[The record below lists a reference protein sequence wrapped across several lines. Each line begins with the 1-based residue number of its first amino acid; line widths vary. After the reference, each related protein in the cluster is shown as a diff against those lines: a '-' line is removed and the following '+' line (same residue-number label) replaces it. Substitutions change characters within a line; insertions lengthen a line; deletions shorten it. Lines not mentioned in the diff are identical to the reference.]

1 MVNHARNPWDRSE
14 KPAARQQKSVVPQVL
29 ANPEKQAR
37 SVPVGADRGGRFGE
51 MELLQLRFQGR
62 V

>member
-14 KPAARQQKSVVPQVL
+14 KPAARQPEDAVSEVL
-29 ANPEKQAR
+29 ADATKQAR
-37 SVPVGADRGGRFGE
+37 SVPVGADRGGRLGE